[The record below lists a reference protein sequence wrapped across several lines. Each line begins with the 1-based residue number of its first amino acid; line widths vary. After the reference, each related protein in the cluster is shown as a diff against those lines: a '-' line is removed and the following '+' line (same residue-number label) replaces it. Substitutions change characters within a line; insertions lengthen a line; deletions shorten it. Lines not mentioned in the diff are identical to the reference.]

1 MLIYH
6 FDRRK
11 LSIEIGIR
19 ADIPFCCIL
28 RNFRSELWI
37 GTTALVPVINYF
49 ISGPRIIST
58 HIPIYNLYLQRIGI
72 ETGISS
78 DVPFIN
84 CKFSGKK
91 VVKFGI
97 SADVPFIDCKFSG
110 KKVVKFGISADIPIS
125 WNSNAHQISLKW
137 YIFRYTNFTDKLSA
151 MIWYMSCCTNL
162 P

>member
-1 MLIYH
+1 MHQIYHFTNTSSDFFSVKLVYVLIYH

-91 VVKFGI
+91 SCEI
-97 SADVPFIDCKFSG
+97 
-110 KKVVKFGISADIPIS
+110 
-125 WNSNAHQISLKW
+125 W
-137 YIFRYTNFTDKLSA
+137 YISRYTDFMKFECS
-151 MIWYMSCCTNL
+151 SNL
-162 P
+162 TKMVYLQIYQFHG

>member
-1 MLIYH
+1 MHQIYHFTNTSSDFFSVKLVYVLIYH

-84 CKFSGKK
+84 CKFSGN
-91 VVKFGI
+91 
-97 SADVPFIDCKFSG
+97 
-110 KKVVKFGISADIPIS
+110 KVVKFGISADIPIS

>member
-19 ADIPFCCIL
+19 ADIPF
-28 RNFRSELWI
+28 
-37 GTTALVPVINYF
+37 INCKF
-49 ISGPRIIST
+49 SGK
-58 HIPIYNLYLQRIGI
+58 NVVKF
-72 ETGISS
+72 GISA

-97 SADVPFIDCKFSG
+97 SAD
-110 KKVVKFGISADIPIS
+110 IPIS
-125 WNSNAHQISLKW
+125 
-137 YIFRYTNFTDKLSA
+137 
-151 MIWYMSCCTNL
+151 
-162 P
+162 